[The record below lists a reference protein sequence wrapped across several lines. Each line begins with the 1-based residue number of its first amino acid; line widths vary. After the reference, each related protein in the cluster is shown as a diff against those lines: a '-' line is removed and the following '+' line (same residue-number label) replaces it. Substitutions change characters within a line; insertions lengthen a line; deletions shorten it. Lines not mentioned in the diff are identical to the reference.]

1 LPEIADDTSTSEF
14 NPNSSNVERSF
25 TMSSNLQSAVRTLSP
40 SHRSAP
46 LAILLAALWF
56 AVGLSPQA
64 LSQAAG
70 ADVLILTN
78 GDQLTGKLLREA
90 NGTVTFHSDMAG
102 DLTFTWDKIKSIR
115 TAQKFAV
122 IQQGQHVSRKTS
134 DADVAQGTVAIQ
146 NEEIQLE
153 TASGKVT
160 NIPQKDAQYMV
171 DEDTYSSEVHR
182 NPSWRYGWS
191 GSLTAGAADV
201 QATTNSRSFTGGA
214 AFART
219 VPGVGWMD
227 PRNRTTADFAGAY
240 GSLSQPGATTTK
252 TNILHADAEHDWFL
266 SPRFYALVDTSF
278 DHNYSQGLNLQQIY
292 GGGMGFVLLKTP
304 RQELDLKGD
313 IHYERQNY
321 GFTPGIVPPTSTPS
335 KSLIGADIGDTY
347 TAKLAHGMLFNQG
360 LVVTPAFNTPSAYSA
375 LATAGLTFPVYKRLG
390 FNLSALDDFLNDP
403 AFGSKK
409 NSFQFSAG
417 LTYTLK

>member
-1 LPEIADDTSTSEF
+1 MFVHSKST
-14 NPNSSNVERSF
+14 
-25 TMSSNLQSAVRTLSP
+25 ARTLLLSLK
-40 SHRSAP
+40 SVSF
-46 LAILLAALWF
+46 AIVLAAL
-56 AVGLSPQA
+56 ALATGLSPRA
-64 LSQAAG
+64 LSQAAS
-70 ADVLILTN
+70 ADQKPEAPTPDVLILAN

-115 TAQKFAV
+115 TSQKFAV
-122 IQQGQHVSRKTS
+122 IQQGQHISRKTS
-134 DADVAQGTVAIQ
+134 DSDVAQGTVAIQ
-146 NEEIQLE
+146 DE
-153 TASGKVT
+153 KVQVNAAAGGPT
-160 NIPQKDAQYMV
+160 KDIPLKDAQYMV
-171 DEDTYSSEVHR
+171 DANTFSNEVHR
-182 NPSWRYGWS
+182 NPGWGYGWT
-191 GSLTAGAADV
+191 GSLSAGAAEV
-201 QATTNSRSFTGGA
+201 EATTNSRTFTGAA
-214 AFART
+214 AFVRT
-219 VPGVGWMD
+219 IPSVSWLD
-227 PRNRTTADFAGAY
+227 PRNRTTADFTGAY
-240 GSLSQPGATTTK
+240 GSLSQPGTTATK

-266 SPRFYALVDTSF
+266 SPRLYALVDTSF

-292 GGGMGFVLLKTP
+292 GGGLGFVLIKTP
-304 RQELDLKGD
+304 KHELDLKGD
-313 IHYERQNY
+313 IHYERQNF
-321 GFTPGIVPPTSTPS
+321 GFTPGIIPPTSTPS

-347 TAKLAHGMLFNQG
+347 MAKLAHGLIFNQG

>member
-1 LPEIADDTSTSEF
+1 
-14 NPNSSNVERSF
+14 
-25 TMSSNLQSAVRTLSP
+25 M
-40 SHRSAP
+40 
-46 LAILLAALWF
+46 
-56 AVGLSPQA
+56 
-64 LSQAAG
+64 SQAAT
-70 ADVLILTN
+70 ADPKPAPDILILAN
-78 GDQLTGKLLREA
+78 GDQLTGKLLSEA

-122 IQQGQHVSRKTS
+122 IQQGQHISRKTPDS
-134 DADVAQGTVAIQ
+134 DVAQGTVGIQ
-146 NEEIQLE
+146 DEQVQVA
-153 TASGKVT
+153 TAGGAK

-171 DEDTYSSEVHR
+171 DEASYTTEVHR
-182 NPSWRYGWS
+182 KPGWGYGWS
-191 GSLTAGAADV
+191 GALSAGAADV
-201 QATTNSRSFTGGA
+201 EATTNSRSFTGGA
-214 AFART
+214 AFIRT
-219 VPGVGWMD
+219 VPNVSWLD
-227 PRNRTTADFAGAY
+227 PRTRTTADFTAAY
-240 GSLSQPGATTTK
+240 GSLSQAGGPTTK
-252 TNILHADAEHDWFL
+252 TNILHADAEQDWFL
-266 SPRFYALVDTSF
+266 SPRFYVLVDTSF

-292 GGGMGFVLLKTP
+292 GGGMGFVLIKTP

-321 GFTPGIVPPTSTPS
+321 GFTPGIVPPTITPS

-347 TAKLAHGMLFNQG
+347 KAKLAHGILFNQA

-390 FNLSALDDFLNDP
+390 FNLLALDDFLNDP